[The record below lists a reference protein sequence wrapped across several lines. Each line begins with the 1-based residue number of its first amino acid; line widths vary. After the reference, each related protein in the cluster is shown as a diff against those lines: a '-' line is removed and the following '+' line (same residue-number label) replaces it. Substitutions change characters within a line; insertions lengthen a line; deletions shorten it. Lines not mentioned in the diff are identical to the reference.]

1 MKEISSHPG
10 DLPDSYGETRV
21 VLLPVRP
28 YRVYVFWEVSSDE
41 LEKVRRRIRGGNKQV
56 QAVLRFYDAS
66 KISSPAMIPHRSFD
80 VAIDLQGNSRY
91 ISLRSPDRSYFVEL
105 GFKIEKDGFYS
116 LARSNTARTPPDGI
130 SSKDDE
136 LVMRVSGG
144 TAFQTAEKPLFKP
157 HQPADQGVRVPDKKA
172 EEPDLTEMCEK
183 LFHPG
188 ISSKRNL
195 SPQPKKGD

>member
-1 MKEISSHPG
+1 LN

-28 YRVYVFWEVSSDE
+28 CLVYVFWEVCSDE
-41 LEKVRRRIRGGNKQV
+41 LEKVRHRIRGGNQQP

-80 VAIDLQGNSRY
+80 VAIDLQDKSRY
-91 ISLRSPDRSYFVEL
+91 ISLQSPDRSYFVEL
-105 GFKIEKDGFYS
+105 GFKAEKDRFYS

-130 SSKDDE
+130 SSRDDGRY
-136 LVMRVSGG
+136 MRVTGG
-144 TAFQTAEKPLFKP
+144 TAFQTTEVSPFRPRK
-157 HQPADQGVRVPDKKA
+157 PADQGVRA
-172 EEPDLTEMCEK
+172 PDLTEMCEK

-195 SPQPKKGD
+195 SLQTKKGD